1 MSSETKRALT
11 HNKVHLLFTQAV
23 QTYSDSAVVIVKKNS
38 TADETSVLCN
48 RSVTHISVDSIS
60 TQYSTST
67 TLKSLITSG
76 VHRRFKDRGGHLL
89 HVRGA
94 PRPPQTHI
102 TVKLQSQPA
111 RCAIGTEE
119 PIPSRSRCGPCRF
132 YQPCQWLDKHFQCPL
147 LPRKSSFLL
156 WLQHL

>member
-1 MSSETKRALT
+1 MSSEIKRALT

-38 TADETSVLCN
+38 TADEMSVLCN